1 MTDDDTS
8 RPADDLP
15 GHDAS
20 DPYAEADLSAY
31 PDWWRENVETFRAHG
46 MGPYRPPQFSDGA
59 VVTEVVEDLEGGLGV
74 AITLRKHIG
83 AEGGSA
89 WRVSVDGEV
98 VTELERLRTEEGRSV
113 YSVTS
118 DAFEQAVREAA
129 TE

>member
-1 MTDDDTS
+1 MTDEG
-8 RPADDLP
+8 AP
-15 GHDAS
+15 GRAGHPPGYDED
-20 DPYAEADLSAY
+20 DPYEDVDVETL
-31 PDWWRENVETFRAHG
+31 PDWWRHNVETFREHR
-46 MGPYRPPQFSDGA
+46 MRPYRPPQFSDGA